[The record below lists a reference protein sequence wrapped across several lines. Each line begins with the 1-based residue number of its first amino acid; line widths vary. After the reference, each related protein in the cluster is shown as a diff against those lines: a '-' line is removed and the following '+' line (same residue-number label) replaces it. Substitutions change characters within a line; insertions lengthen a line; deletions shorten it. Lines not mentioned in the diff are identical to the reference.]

1 MLSAHSSMSSRWES
15 HQKDC
20 IRVGETFPFFRWWKN
35 WLKIDG
41 REKISF
47 YFGEVENDHDLVRC
61 RVCGW
66 RTFSAQTF
74 DARVIG
80 LVDGACQTSNRQNW
94 KKYMMQ
100 ILRRLISSEIPYLGS
115 NKQGTILFRYYILSS
130 PLHVFPSF
138 CNLKPS
144 RHLQLKV
151 PAVFSHSW
159 LQPPLL
165 SEHSLMSWRN
175 RRSKHYQVYSW
186 LSLSGLVFSFLI
198 FFSIFVCWVLLCFA
212 SNWLYLLLLY
222 LFVCING
229 DHFLCCSAR
238 FVVGIFWGKR
248 ARCWWSQISKSLLHA
263 NSSAMDIKSKSIE
276 SYSKT

>member
-1 MLSAHSSMSSRWES
+1 MLSAHSSMSGGWES

-47 YFGEVENDHDLVRC
+47 YFGGVENDHDLVRC

-80 LVDGACQTSNRQNW
+80 LLDGACQTSNRQNW

-144 RHLQLKV
+144 WHLQLKV

-175 RRSKHYQVYSW
+175 RRSKHYQVHSW
-186 LSLSGLVFSFLI
+186 LSLSGLIFSFLI
-198 FFSIFVCWVLLCFA
+198 FFQFVFVGFCCALLRIDFI
-212 SNWLYLLLLY
+212 YFYFVY
-222 LFVCING
+222 LFVLMEII
-229 DHFLCCSAR
+229 FFAAPLVLSLVFFEESAR
-238 FVVGIFWGKR
+238 GFDEVKFQSHCYMKIALQW
-248 ARCWWSQISKSLLHA
+248 I
-263 NSSAMDIKSKSIE
+263 
-276 SYSKT
+276 

>member
-1 MLSAHSSMSSRWES
+1 MLSAHSSMSGGWES

-47 YFGEVENDHDLVRC
+47 YFGGEENDHDLVRC

-144 RHLQLKV
+144 WHLQLKV

-175 RRSKHYQVYSW
+175 RRSKHYQVHS
-186 LSLSGLVFSFLI
+186 
-198 FFSIFVCWVLLCFA
+198 
-212 SNWLYLLLLY
+212 
-222 LFVCING
+222 
-229 DHFLCCSAR
+229 
-238 FVVGIFWGKR
+238 
-248 ARCWWSQISKSLLHA
+248 
-263 NSSAMDIKSKSIE
+263 
-276 SYSKT
+276 